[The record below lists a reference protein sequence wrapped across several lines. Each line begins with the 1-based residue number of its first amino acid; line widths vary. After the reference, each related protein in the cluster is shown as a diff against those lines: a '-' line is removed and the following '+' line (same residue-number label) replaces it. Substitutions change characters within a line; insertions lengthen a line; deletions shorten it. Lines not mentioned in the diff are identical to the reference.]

1 MKPLE
6 VNVRLKKGV
15 QPSQLSPY
23 LIWTELDLE
32 NGAYCKDKDGNL
44 IIYSGTGVVECKRL
58 TQEVL
63 DILLRLACRGL
74 LEFTGENKQ

>member
-1 MKPLE
+1 MKPFE
-6 VNVRLKKGV
+6 INVRLKKGV

-23 LIWTELDLE
+23 LIWTELDIP
-32 NGAYCKDKDGNL
+32 NGAYCKDKEGNL
-44 IIYSGTGVVECKRL
+44 TIYSGTGVVECKRL

-74 LEFTGENKQ
+74 LELKKKKKE